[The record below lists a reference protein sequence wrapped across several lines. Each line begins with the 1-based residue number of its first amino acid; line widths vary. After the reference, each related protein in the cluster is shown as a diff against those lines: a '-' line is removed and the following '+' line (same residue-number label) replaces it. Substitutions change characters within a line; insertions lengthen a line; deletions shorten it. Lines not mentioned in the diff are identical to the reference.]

1 MRIAFV
7 APLRAPTCD
16 TTSRGAHI
24 VAADLARAM
33 KERGHDVMV
42 FCAEGSYLN
51 GIDTAPIL
59 RDARSDLYETLWWH
73 VDQWDP
79 DVISAHASEA
89 EAFGPNGHPI
99 VHTMHLNPVDAG
111 VIHAATSGHEQ
122 LVAVSRDSQRRWRAA
137 GARDVRVIANAV
149 PDFDVSMR
157 APDPIALI
165 AGRIAPERGTAGA
178 IRAAKRAGLEPVVV
192 GEVCDRLYFAREIV
206 PLLDHVQV
214 MRTIPRQRVW
224 ALMSRA
230 AVTLMPIE
238 WDEPFGLVAAE
249 AQVAG
254 CPVVGYARG
263 ALPEVV
269 AQGEGGILVAA
280 GDEDALASAIPI
292 ARCMERVAIR
302 EQARD
307 RFDFDLMTDSYEE
320 LLAEAATGMTQR
332 GAAPAAAAA

>member
-1 MRIAFV
+1 VRIAFI

-24 VAADLARAM
+24 VTADLARAM

-59 RDARSDLYETLWWH
+59 HDARSDVYETLWWH

-79 DVISAHASEA
+79 DVISLHATEI
-89 EAFGPNGHPI
+89 EAFGPNGHPV
-99 VHTMHLNPVDAG
+99 VHTMHANPIDDSV
-111 VIHAATSGHEQ
+111 VHAATRGHEQ
-122 LVAVSRDSQRRWRAA
+122 LVAISHDSQRRWRTA
-137 GARDVRVIANAV
+137 GARDVRYIANAV
-149 PDFDVSMR
+149 PEFGVSMA

-165 AGRIAPERGTAGA
+165 AGRIAPEKGTAAA
-178 IRAAKRAGLEPVVV
+178 IRAAKRAGLEAVVV

-206 PLLDHVQV
+206 PLLDHVRV
-214 MRTIPRQRVW
+214 MRAIPRQRVW
-224 ALMSRA
+224 ALMARA
-230 AVTLMPIE
+230 AVTLTPIE
-238 WDEPFGLVAAE
+238 WEEPFGLVAAE

-269 AQGEGGILVAA
+269 PQGEGGILVTA
-280 GDEDALASAIPI
+280 GDEDALVSAIPM

-307 RFDFDLMTDSYEE
+307 RFDFDAMADSYEE
-320 LLAEAATGMTQR
+320 LLAEAATGM
-332 GAAPAAAAA
+332 AHHSDAAAA